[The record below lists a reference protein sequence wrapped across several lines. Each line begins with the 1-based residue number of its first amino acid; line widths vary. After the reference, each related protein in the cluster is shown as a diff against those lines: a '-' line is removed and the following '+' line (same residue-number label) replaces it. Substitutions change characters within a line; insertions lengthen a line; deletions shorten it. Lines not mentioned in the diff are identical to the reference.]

1 VTIIG
6 LDVTERVVMS
16 GDYLA
21 ALRDAGTPEADFMFE
36 ASRGYQD
43 FHDGRDGI
51 SGIFAHDPL
60 AAVCA
65 IDESPFTF
73 TTGPVRVVTEGAAA
87 GLTFQKLP
95 GRAYPPNA
103 WDEMPPQRVARTV
116 DAARVLDLFAQ
127 PFLR

>member
-1 VTIIG
+1 
-6 LDVTERVVMS
+6 
-16 GDYLA
+16 
-21 ALRDAGTPEADFMFE
+21 MFE